1 MFASTFIY
9 RRQKKAS
16 REPFTQISFAYF
28 RNTTSTTMYYIK
40 SCQKPFLLIF
50 YVGVL
55 LWKAYSLCIRFYCD
69 ISNFARNDTNGMH
82 NAIARPPCKTWQ
94 NTINKNAAASPII
107 FYSNVIWNQINIPLV
122 WQLMCNFAK
131 KEARSEKLCR
141 TKCKWIFQEKK
152 RGHSVRISF
161 VNSKRWG
168 KKLRY
173 ACTSFLSHTSCE
185 L

>member
-82 NAIARPPCKTWQ
+82 NTIARPPCKTWQ

-131 KEARSEKLCR
+131 KRLYWKNCVAQSTSEYFKR
-141 TKCKWIFQEKK
+141 RKGVIVYVIFWI
-152 RGHSVRISF
+152 
-161 VNSKRWG
+161 NSTR
-168 KKLRY
+168 
-173 ACTSFLSHTSCE
+173 
-185 L
+185 